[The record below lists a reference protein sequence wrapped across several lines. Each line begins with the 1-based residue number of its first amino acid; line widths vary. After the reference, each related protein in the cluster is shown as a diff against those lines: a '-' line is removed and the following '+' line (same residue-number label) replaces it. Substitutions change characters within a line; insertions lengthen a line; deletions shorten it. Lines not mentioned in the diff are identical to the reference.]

1 MDKYV
6 NVNKIKAK
14 VISGEPVLFSEAT
27 QHEIFFLLELEPSE
41 DVEPVRHAHW
51 IPMCKRRS
59 LFADRIYECSCCG
72 NSLDMDAVNAGRGD
86 ANYCPNCGAR
96 MDEETEK

>member
-6 NVNKIKAK
+6 SANKLKAK
-14 VISGEPVLFSEAT
+14 IISGEPVLFSEAT
-27 QHEIFFLLELEPSE
+27 QHEIFFLLESEPSE

-51 IPMCKRRS
+51 IRTYLAQTGS
-59 LFADRIYECSCCG
+59 YECSNCG
-72 NSLDMDAVNAGRGD
+72 RFSMGD
-86 ANYCPNCGAR
+86 TNYCGGCGAR

>member
-6 NVNKIKAK
+6 SVNKIKAK

-41 DVEPVRHAHW
+41 DVEPVTHAHW
-51 IPMCKRRS
+51 KEECSSSRRDRTGQRRLRS
-59 LFADRIYECSCCG
+59 LCRISRMSG
-72 NSLDMDAVNAGRGD
+72 ITQAGD
-86 ANYCPNCGAR
+86 SEEEK
-96 MDEETEK
+96 DEGTDSV